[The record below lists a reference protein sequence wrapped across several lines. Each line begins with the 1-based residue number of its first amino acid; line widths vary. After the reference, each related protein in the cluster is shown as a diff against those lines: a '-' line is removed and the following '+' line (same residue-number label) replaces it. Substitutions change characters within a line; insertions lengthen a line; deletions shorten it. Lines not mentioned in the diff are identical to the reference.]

1 MAISSTLENL
11 TMKYPLYT
19 DVMLWTVILFSGYT
33 WLFYRSAPIICANQL
48 DQVAAILYQENRD

>member
-11 TMKYPLYT
+11 TMKYPVYT
-19 DVMLWTVILFSGYT
+19 DVMLWTFILFSGYA

-48 DQVAAILYQENRD
+48 DQVTGILY